1 MALTIYLTWTIATRA
16 RGGGEPARTGAE
28 MGGVVVVNMLTL
40 DGVIQGPLR
49 EGAGTATSTPPGIAT
64 HKSARG

>member
-1 MALTIYLTWTIATRA
+1 
-16 RGGGEPARTGAE
+16 